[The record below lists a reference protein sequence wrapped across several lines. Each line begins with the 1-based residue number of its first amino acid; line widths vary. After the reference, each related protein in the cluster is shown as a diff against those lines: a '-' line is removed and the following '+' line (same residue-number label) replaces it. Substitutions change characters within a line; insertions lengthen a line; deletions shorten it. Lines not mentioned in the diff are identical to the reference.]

1 MYFGEIWNFHNF
13 KCSNISAFISFHN
26 EKNYIFGISIT
37 CRFQKKYF
45 QPPLN
50 FFIFHHP
57 LRRLFRWLSDT
68 YMKKKLY
75 ICDQHPLRVSLNFFQ
90 KFFFQSPSPLKKTV
104 EQSKGTADGRN
115 EAGKNQWN
123 LSWLEGWTAWNMYG
137 RLEAIT
143 DGRIDRN
150 EHIRTNGT
158 QHGRKDGWQEACAE
172 EQTYGDARI
181 IFALRWLL
189 FF

>member
-90 KFFFQSPSPLKKTV
+90 KFFFQSPSPLNVDDVMSKKMENVLIGNYETGIV
-104 EQSKGTADGRN
+104 CLPSKSKAILLRN
-115 EAGKNQWN
+115 MGEMDAVGNRRGCDCSGNSRSDYCWC
-123 LSWLEGWTAWNMYG
+123 L
-137 RLEAIT
+137 
-143 DGRIDRN
+143 
-150 EHIRTNGT
+150 
-158 QHGRKDGWQEACAE
+158 QEK
-172 EQTYGDARI
+172 
-181 IFALRWLL
+181 
-189 FF
+189 

>member
-90 KFFFQSPSPLKKTV
+90 KFFFQSPSPLKFWPILHGWWPICQRQIHAENLKKI
-104 EQSKGTADGRN
+104 SKALNCYHPRGFLIF
-115 EAGKNQWN
+115 E
-123 LSWLEGWTAWNMYG
+123 SWE
-137 RLEAIT
+137 
-143 DGRIDRN
+143 ID
-150 EHIRTNGT
+150 
-158 QHGRKDGWQEACAE
+158 
-172 EQTYGDARI
+172 
-181 IFALRWLL
+181 
-189 FF
+189 